1 MKKLMLAVT
10 FVVALMLLTNQNAT
24 PPEPTPTPIDLKNQ
38 SGVELWVFKADWCEP
53 CRDYE
58 VTLKIAETKGIKI
71 RRIDIDE
78 HPELM
83 RKYNIRVIPTTLF
96 MEDDE
101 EQDREE
107 GNITLLSIFKLLGD
121 TLKVFLPKLLN
132 IIFMV

>member
-1 MKKLMLAVT
+1 MKKLMLVIT
-10 FVVALMLLTNQNAT
+10 FVAVLALLTNQDAT
-24 PPEPTPTPIDLKNQ
+24 PPEPTPTPIDLENQ
-38 SGVELWVFKADWCEP
+38 SGVELWVFKADWCKP

-58 VTLKIAETKGIKI
+58 VTLKIAEAKGIKI

-83 RKYNIRVIPTTLF
+83 KKHNIRVIPTTLF

>member
-1 MKKLMLAVT
+1 MLALT
-10 FVVALMLLTNQNAT
+10 FVLALTFLANQEAT
-24 PPEPTPTPIDLKNQ
+24 SPQPTPVPIDLENQ
-38 SGVELWVFKADWCEP
+38 SGMELWVFKADWCQP
-53 CRDYE
+53 CIDYE
-58 VTLKIAETKGIKI
+58 VTLKMAEERGIKI

-83 RKYNIRVIPTTLF
+83 RKHNIRVIPTTLV

-107 GNITLLSIFKLLGD
+107 GNLLPFTLFKLIGD

-132 IIFMV
+132 LIFLV